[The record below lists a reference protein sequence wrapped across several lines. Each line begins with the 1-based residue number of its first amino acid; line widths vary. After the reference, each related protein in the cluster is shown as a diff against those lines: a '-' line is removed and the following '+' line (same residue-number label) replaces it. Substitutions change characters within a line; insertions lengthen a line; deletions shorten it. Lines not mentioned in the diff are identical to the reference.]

1 VHSIEAAYRCACRT
15 LRGLCVCV
23 CVSDTQMDWIRQN
36 GLWCG
41 LVTFFSFSVE
51 KNERLSSDSDLR
63 FMKLIYELELDSL
76 GLGREWTN
84 VSYRSKTREHAH
96 TQTPGRLR

>member
-1 VHSIEAAYRCACRT
+1 VR
-15 LRGLCVCV
+15 LCVGHT
-23 CVSDTQMDWIRQN
+23 D
-36 GLWCG
+36 GLDPAER
-41 LVTFFSFSVE
+41 LVVWTRDFLFIFCR